1 MDGDYSADGKLYSS
15 LYIGP
20 QATANRPDKTE
31 NNFEAAS
38 DNMYVHDMCK
48 IM

>member
-15 LYIGP
+15 LHIGS
-20 QATANRPDKTE
+20 QATANRQDETE

-38 DNMYVHDMCK
+38 DNR
-48 IM
+48 